1 MEHGGEFYREI
12 FVRLGRELE
21 LFGHTP
27 DTRRIIDAAVEEN
40 PWFTVADIIFAV
52 RALRSKMLS
61 KDILEEWGTLCPATA
76 NPGKRVALIMAGNI
90 PLAGFSDLLCVLSA
104 GHVPCIK
111 PSSKDRALMN
121 YVVAL
126 LRSLS
131 PEIEIGEYR
140 PDEKYDAAITSGS
153 DNAARYFRSE
163 FAGVP
168 SLIRGSRSS
177 AALLRGDETEEQL
190 RLLGR
195 DIFLY
200 SGLGCRNVTFL
211 LVPDGLDIDRLGRKV
226 MPAEGELNP
235 KYRNNCR
242 SVKGRMAVERV
253 PYMDCG
259 AFVVTFGTAFPAY
272 LSNIVVFQYS
282 DVAEAYGWL
291 HDNDAA
297 LQCVVGDRIEHPRA
311 VGFGESQLPRPWDY
325 PDGEDVM
332 SFLASL

>member
-1 MEHGGEFYREI
+1 MKYGGEFYREVFI
-12 FVRLGRELE
+12 RLGRELE
-21 LFGHTP
+21 LFGNTP

-52 RALRSKMLS
+52 GALRSKMLS
-61 KDILEEWGTLCPATA
+61 REILEEWGALCPATE

-111 PSSKDRALMN
+111 PSSKDRTLMN

-126 LRSLS
+126 LKSLS
-131 PEIEIGEYR
+131 PEIKIGEYR
-140 PDEKYDAAITSGS
+140 PDEKYDAVIASGS
-153 DNAARYFRSE
+153 DNSARYFRSE
-163 FAGVP
+163 FAGIP

-177 AALLRGDETEEQL
+177 VALLRGGETVEQL

-195 DIFLY
+195 DMFLY

-211 LVPDGLDIDRLGRKV
+211 LVPADLDIDRLGRIVAPLK
-226 MPAEGELNP
+226 EGVNP
-235 KYRNNCR
+235 KYCNNYR
-242 SVKGRMAVERV
+242 SVRGRLAVERV

-259 AFVVTFGTAFPAY
+259 YFVVTLGTAFPAY
-272 LSNIVVFQYS
+272 LSNIVAFRYS
-282 DVAEAYGWL
+282 DVSEAYGWL
-291 HDNDAA
+291 HNNDAA
-297 LQCVVGDRIEHPRA
+297 IQCVVGERVEHPRA
-311 VGFGESQLPRPWDY
+311 VSFGESQLPRPWDY

-332 SFLASL
+332 IFLASL